1 MPAIKVK
8 SRSTMEGVGQSLHS
22 CRKSSKAS
30 KGSRLQVK
38 ETQTEAVLDTFIQ
51 DSFDGMFSIN
61 HGHLS

>member
-8 SRSTMEGVGQSLHS
+8 SRPTMEGVGQSLHS
-22 CRKSSKAS
+22 CCKSGKTS

-38 ETQTEAVLDTFIQ
+38 ATQTEAVLDTFIQ

-61 HGHLS
+61 HRHFS